1 MDDRQPIVRS
11 SLTREVARS
20 NVDQTELGIREIDDA
35 DVPAVV
41 ELWHASGISRPWND
55 PLKDIAFARR
65 SPHSIVL
72 VGEIG
77 QRIVATTMVGED
89 GHRGWVYYVATHP
102 DLQRRGLARRMM
114 QDAETWLRA
123 RGVWRMQL
131 LVRAENA
138 AARGFYEKLGF
149 GDTKTICFQK
159 VISGDPTGGDVR

>member
-1 MDDRQPIVRS
+1 MDLAQF
-11 SLTREVARS
+11 A
-20 NVDQTELGIREIDDA
+20 IREIDDA
-35 DVPAVV
+35 DVADVV

-65 SPHSIVL
+65 SPQSVVL

-77 QRIVATTMVGED
+77 QRIVATAMVGED

-102 DLQRRGLARRMM
+102 NLQRRGLAREMM
-114 QDAETWLRA
+114 QAAETWLIG
-123 RGVWRMQL
+123 RGIWRMQL

-138 AARGFYEKLGF
+138 EARAFYEKLGF

-159 VISGDPTGGDVR
+159 VISGDPAGGDVR